1 MMNSLKESSYMK
13 IYDAAEKILGSKP
26 IYILGAIVDRTSQVT
41 DKKLE
46 ALVEYAKGF
55 EGDPDRG
62 KLRTMLVILKPYKNH
77 PIIKETAELLA
88 NQLRVGSTTGFI

>member
-1 MMNSLKESSYMK
+1 MNSLKESTYTK
-13 IYDAAEKILGSKP
+13 IYDDVEKILGSKP
-26 IYILGAIVDRTSQVT
+26 VYILGALVDRTSPVT

-55 EGDPDRG
+55 DGDNDRG
-62 KLRTMLVILKPYKNH
+62 KLRTILVILKPYKNH

-88 NQLRVGSTTGFI
+88 NQLRAGSTTGFI